1 MDEGKESYLWVRM
14 NVVRTGCDITLFSN
28 DPQIFGMKIY
38 RASKGSA
45 RTSKVK

>member
-28 DPQIFGMKIY
+28 DP
-38 RASKGSA
+38 
-45 RTSKVK
+45 